1 MSDSS
6 HETPRVLRWAIVAFS
21 VAILLA
27 VGASIHLS
35 AIDVNF
41 GSEIY
46 GSPKLWRGAQAIFR
60 VFAYE
65 PRRNNYLPVK
75 AQLNLRDSK
84 GMRTSYNAEGDFSA
98 DFRINVP
105 RDLDDDPFLEVSLET
120 ASGNDSL
127 RIALRAVDGPGPPQ
141 GFFSS
146 GDAALRPRAPACD
159 KDFNVTLFPASGK
172 IVAGLNNRLRGLV
185 TTNNQPLQ
193 TTIKIPAAK
202 TQVQSDNRGWFE
214 FDYQPMGLLAPLT
227 FSDGNSRFC
236 SLQVDIAPRQLLLAP
251 ADQWAVTPGSQR
263 PIEIRS
269 LPQTRPLFIDMW
281 AGDIL
286 VDSIT
291 VPIAQGQGHG
301 AITLPAYEGWL
312 QIQSYRDIVAPD
324 ATANVQLFWA
334 VSNPNTA
341 WESVQSSLGSMRT
354 EDDIGKNV
362 ASNQPHDTAM
372 LALLSRFVPQQ
383 VGAPLLRST
392 VQTRQTEWHE
402 QREKIRGRIHL
413 VYGLLLL
420 LALMLVF
427 IAAMKHR
434 RNVRA
439 QLTQVLHE
447 EAHDS
452 EEPLVAPEILRPSH
466 IPFLVGTLLA
476 LILAAYAVYALL
488 TQLRWR

>member
-1 MSDSS
+1 
-6 HETPRVLRWAIVAFS
+6 
-21 VAILLA
+21 
-27 VGASIHLS
+27 
-35 AIDVNF
+35 
-41 GSEIY
+41 
-46 GSPKLWRGAQAIFR
+46 
-60 VFAYE
+60 
-65 PRRNNYLPVK
+65 
-75 AQLNLRDSK
+75 
-84 GMRTSYNAEGDFSA
+84 
-98 DFRINVP
+98 
-105 RDLDDDPFLEVSLET
+105 
-120 ASGNDSL
+120 
-127 RIALRAVDGPGPPQ
+127 
-141 GFFSS
+141 
-146 GDAALRPRAPACD
+146 
-159 KDFNVTLFPASGK
+159 
-172 IVAGLNNRLRGLV
+172 
-185 TTNNQPLQ
+185 
-193 TTIKIPAAK
+193 
-202 TQVQSDNRGWFE
+202 
-214 FDYQPMGLLAPLT
+214 
-227 FSDGNSRFC
+227 
-236 SLQVDIAPRQLLLAP
+236 
-251 ADQWAVTPGSQR
+251 
-263 PIEIRS
+263 
-269 LPQTRPLFIDMW
+269 MW

-334 VSNPNTA
+334 VANPNTA

-354 EDDIGKNV
+354 EDDIRKNV
-362 ASNQPHDTAM
+362 ASSQPHDTAM

-383 VGAPLLRST
+383 VGAPLLRSS

-447 EAHDS
+447 EAQDS